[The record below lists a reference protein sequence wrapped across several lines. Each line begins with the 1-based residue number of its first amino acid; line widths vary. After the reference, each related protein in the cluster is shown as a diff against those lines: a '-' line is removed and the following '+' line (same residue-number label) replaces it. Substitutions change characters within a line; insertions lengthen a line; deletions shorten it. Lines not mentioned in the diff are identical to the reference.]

1 MRFAGILPALITPF
15 SDGQF
20 DSAAFRKH
28 IDFVIAGGVDGI
40 VPCGT
45 TGEAGALSP
54 AEYRQILKLAVAH
67 TKGRVPVIAGAGA
80 NITAKAI
87 ELTTL
92 CAECGVDGLLHVTPY
107 YNKPTQEG
115 LFQHFAAIAQAT
127 TLPII
132 LYNVPGRTGV
142 NLSAETVGRLSKL
155 SNIVGLKDA
164 SASLDQARA
173 TQVLVDQDFLLLS
186 GEDGLNADLYA
197 LGYQGS
203 ISVTAN
209 VAPDRVCA
217 IWQAA
222 RRGDSNAA
230 RALQG
235 SLQALNQAM
244 FFESNPLPVKT
255 ALALMGRCQEEWR
268 LPLCPMT
275 PAIRDRLRDVLR
287 QYELIAA

>member
-1 MRFAGILPALITPF
+1 MRFTGIFPALITPF
-15 SDGQF
+15 SHGQF
-20 DSAAFRKH
+20 DATAFRQH
-28 IDFVIAGGVDGI
+28 IDFVIVGGVDGI

-54 AEYRQILKLAVAH
+54 DEYRQVVQIAVAQA
-67 TKGRVPVIAGAGA
+67 KGRVPVIGGAGA

-87 ELTTL
+87 ALTQL
-92 CAECGVDGLLHVTPY
+92 CADCGVDGLLHVTPY

-142 NLSAETVGRLSKL
+142 NLSPETVGRLTQFA
-155 SNIVGLKDA
+155 NIIGLKDA

-173 TQVLVDQDFLLLS
+173 TQALVGADFTLLS

-197 LGYQGS
+197 LGYRGS

-209 VAPDRVCA
+209 IAPDRVCA
-217 IWQAA
+217 VWQAA
-222 RRGDSNAA
+222 HRGDMVTAQS
-230 RALQG
+230 LQAT
-235 SLQALNQAM
+235 LQALNQAM

-268 LPLCPMT
+268 LPMCPMT
-275 PAIRDRLRDVLR
+275 PALRERLRGVLR
-287 QYELIAA
+287 QYELIT